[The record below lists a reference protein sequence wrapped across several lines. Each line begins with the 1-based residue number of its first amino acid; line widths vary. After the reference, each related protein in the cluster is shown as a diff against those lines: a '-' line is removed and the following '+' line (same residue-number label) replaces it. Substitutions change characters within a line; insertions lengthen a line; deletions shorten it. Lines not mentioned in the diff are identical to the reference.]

1 MPLTNLI
8 EIYSRIP
15 TMSKKGE
22 MKIDILALHNICSGA
37 ARVPDTPLDSLRV
50 NNRDIKVFRV
60 IQVFSDVSFN
70 S

>member
-1 MPLTNLI
+1 
-8 EIYSRIP
+8 
-15 TMSKKGE
+15 MSKKGE

>member
-1 MPLTNLI
+1 MNLI
-8 EIYSRIP
+8 EIYSRIL

-22 MKIDILALHNICSGA
+22 MKIDILAWQNICGGA
-37 ARVPDTPLDSLRV
+37 ARVPDTPLDPLRV
-50 NNRDIKVFRV
+50 NNRDIEVFRV